1 MVLNIKWE
9 LHYYHL
15 GHQHKTSVCFEFDV
29 FLFRINKGT
38 NYTMRPDDFVNMMKM
53 VGYLE
58 MTDIMDFYLLV
69 CVLHIV
75 FK

>member
-1 MVLNIKWE
+1 MYVSNLM
-9 LHYYHL
+9 
-15 GHQHKTSVCFEFDV
+15 CFSEV

-38 NYTMRPDDFVNMMKM
+38 NYTMRHDDFVNMVEM

-75 FK
+75 FE

>member
-1 MVLNIKWE
+1 
-9 LHYYHL
+9 
-15 GHQHKTSVCFEFDV
+15 
-29 FLFRINKGT
+29 
-38 NYTMRPDDFVNMMKM
+38 MRHDDFVNMVEM

-58 MTDIMDFYLLV
+58 MMDIMDFYLLV